1 MLDNLIKFLS
11 EHGFT
16 TYATA
21 HEERT
26 RREIN
31 AKFADAKGDVQS
43 YCADAK
49 ADIQS
54 TKASATQEIN
64 ARVATVAPMVN
75 VKTEA
80 NVTYILQNQAD
91 WEAGETYTLPDAD
104 PETGEPISVVYNPTC
119 FYVGGQIAE

>member
-11 EHGFT
+11 EHGWI
-16 TYATA
+16 TYSTA

-31 AKFADAKGDVQS
+31 ATVQ
-43 YCADAK
+43 AEVVPFVNQKQD
-49 ADIQS
+49 
-54 TKASATQEIN
+54 EIN

-80 NVTYILQNQAD
+80 NVNYIWLNQAD
-91 WEAGETYTLPDAD
+91 WTAGETYTLPDAD

-119 FYVGGQIAE
+119 LYIGGQIAE

>member
-1 MLDNLIKFLS
+1 MPTLNEIVEEVKKFIS
-11 EHGFT
+11 EHGFG

-31 AKFADAKGDVQS
+31 ATVQS
-43 YCADAK
+43 EVVPFVNQKQA
-49 ADIQS
+49 
-54 TKASATQEIN
+54 EIN

-80 NVTYILQNQAD
+80 NVNYIFDNQAD
-91 WEAGETYTLPDAD
+91 WTEGETYVLPDPD
-104 PETGEPISVVYNPTC
+104 PETGDEITVVYNPTC
-119 FYVGGQIAE
+119 LYIGGKIAE